1 MNDSRVE
8 TVYAVEVRKY
18 IPVSYGSSGWEE
30 EVNPDVSFG
39 VFSSRE
45 DAMAVVSKLQA
56 EVEAAYRKYCLE
68 TEERNS
74 RLLNEYI
81 EKVSS
86 YLSGVNTD
94 NPITAIQDA
103 PYPPNTIH
111 PPLSF
116 DRWVRDGGW
125 SQYAVVEIPLRM
137 NE

>member
-8 TVYAVEVRKY
+8 TVYAVEVTEYRD
-18 IPVSYGSSGWEE
+18 VSYGTGWEE
-30 EVNPDVSFG
+30 ESHPYTSFG
-39 VFSSRE
+39 IFSSRE

-56 EVEAAYRKYCLE
+56 EAEAAYRKYCLE

-81 EKVSS
+81 EKVLT
-86 YLSGVNTD
+86 YLSRVNTD

-103 PYPPNTIH
+103 PYPPNTIRH
-111 PPLSF
+111 PLSF
-116 DRWVRDGGW
+116 DRWVREGGR
-125 SQYAVVEIPLRM
+125 SQYAVAEIPLRM

>member
-8 TVYAVEVRKY
+8 TVYAVEELKY
-18 IPVSYGSSGWEE
+18 VSVSYGSSGWEE
-30 EVNPDVSFG
+30 EVHPDVSFG
-39 VFSSRE
+39 IFSSRE
-45 DAMAVVSKLQA
+45 DATAVVSKLQTD
-56 EVEAAYRKYCLE
+56 VEDAYRKYCLE
-68 TEERNS
+68 TEERNY
-74 RLLNEYI
+74 RILYEYI
-81 EKVSS
+81 EKVFT
-86 YLSGVNTD
+86 YLTRVNTD

>member
-8 TVYAVEVRKY
+8 TVYAVEVTEYRD
-18 IPVSYGSSGWEE
+18 VSYGTGWEE
-30 EVNPDVSFG
+30 ESHPYTSFG
-39 VFSSRE
+39 IFSSRE

-74 RLLNEYI
+74 RLLKEYI
-81 EKVSS
+81 EKISS
-86 YLSGVNTD
+86 YLSRVNTD
-94 NPITAIQDA
+94 DPIKAIQDA
-103 PYPPNTIH
+103 PYPPNAIH

-116 DRWVRDGGW
+116 YRWVRECGR
-125 SQYAVVEIPLRM
+125 SQYAVAEIPLRM

>member
-8 TVYAVEVRKY
+8 TVYAVEVTEYRD
-18 IPVSYGSSGWEE
+18 VSYGTGWEE
-30 EVNPDVSFG
+30 ESHPYTSFG
-39 VFSSRE
+39 IFSSRE

-74 RLLNEYI
+74 RLLKEYI
-81 EKVSS
+81 EKISS
-86 YLSGVNTD
+86 YLSMVNAD
-94 NPITAIQDA
+94 NPIKARQDA
-103 PYPPNTIH
+103 PYPPNAIH

-116 DRWVRDGGW
+116 YRWVRECGR
-125 SQYAVVEIPLRM
+125 SQYAVAEIPLRM